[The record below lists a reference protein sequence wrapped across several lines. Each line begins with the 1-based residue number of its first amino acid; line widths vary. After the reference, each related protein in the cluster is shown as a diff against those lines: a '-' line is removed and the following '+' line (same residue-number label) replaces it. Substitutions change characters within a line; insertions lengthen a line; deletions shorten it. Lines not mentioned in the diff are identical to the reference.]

1 MIREY
6 EKGDEIAIAAIEEEC
21 FSLPWSSQ
29 GIIDA
34 LWEGARFLVFEEAGE
49 ILGYVGIRFVMDE
62 GYIYNVAVKKDHRRR
77 GIAQALLEKIDE
89 LAEELELSF
98 VSLEVR
104 ESNTAAV
111 SLYEKMG
118 YGKDGIRPNFYEFPR
133 ENAIIMTKRR

>member
-6 EKGDEIAIAAIEEEC
+6 KKGDEIAIAAIEEEC
-21 FSLPWSSQ
+21 FSLPWSRQ

-34 LWEGARFLVFEEAGE
+34 LWEGARFLVFEEGGE
-49 ILGYVGIRFVMDE
+49 ILGYVGIRFVLDE
-62 GYIYNVAVKKDHRRR
+62 GYIYNVAVKKEHRRQ
-77 GIAQALLEKIDE
+77 GVAQALLGKLDE
-89 LAEELELSF
+89 LAEELKLSF

-118 YGKDGIRPNFYEFPR
+118 YGKNGIRPNFYEFPR